1 MIQDDIFSMVTDK
14 GVNKGSSGKRG
25 KKITP
30 MLQQYLEIKE
40 RYPDAIL
47 FYRMGDFYEMFYE
60 DAEVASRIL
69 EITLTSRDRNKED
82 AVPMCGVPVHA
93 AENYLTRL
101 VLSGKRV
108 AVCEQVEDPKSAKG
122 LVKRDV
128 VRVVTPG
135 LITTEGSIGAKTN
148 NFLVALRPPET
159 RGPWGISCLDISTGE
174 FRLTEV
180 DGEEAV
186 LAELFRLEPA
196 EILLPESLRDKGFAA
211 RAVRVLPNAFV
222 TYRADSWFRRKR
234 ARELIKE
241 QFSAISLDGFGLSG
255 FSTGIDAAGALLAYA
270 HETQKSQA
278 SHITSI
284 SPYWLGDHL
293 VIDEATKRNLEL
305 VANAVDQSVHGSLL
319 DVLDMTVTPMGGRL
333 LRKWILYPLRDKA
346 AIEERLDA
354 VEALKRDDSRRKRL
368 RKAMRHVH
376 DLERLIAR
384 TVLGTANARD
394 LLSLGES
401 LSGLPELRSCLDE
414 ICAEWRGDHDSEKG
428 TDETV
433 RPVCRL
439 GSLLVSLDLLDDV
452 AGLIKRAIRQDCA
465 LHLREGRLI
474 APGYNAELD
483 ELVALQK
490 DGRSFIAGVEARERE
505 RTGISSLK
513 VGYNKVFGYFI
524 EVPKSQS
531 AKVPDD
537 YIRKQ
542 TLVSAERY
550 ITPEIKEIEA
560 KILTAQ
566 ERRLVLEY
574 ELFQQVRAKVAENRR
589 RIQTTAAVIAELD
602 CLASLAR
609 AAIVYNYVRPEI
621 TEQNMVD
628 ISEGRHPVVE
638 RTIDSPFVPNDISL
652 DHDKVRLVLITG
664 PNMAGK
670 STVLRQTALIVLM
683 AHAGSFVPAA
693 RAKVGLTDRIF
704 TRVGAT
710 DYLARGQSTFMVE
723 MSETANILR
732 NATARSLV
740 ILDEIGRGTSTYDGL
755 SIAWAVAEHLLGRD
769 GGQGT
774 KTLFATH
781 YHELTELAHRYD
793 TVLNMH
799 VAVKEWENRIV
810 FLHRLREGAT
820 NKSYGIQVAAL
831 AGVPDTVVRNAIEIL
846 ERIER
851 QAEAGKA
858 AGSGKDGVLR
868 PRPVVR
874 ITQQALPLEIEVEHA
889 CKEIR
894 ERLLEVDV
902 NNMTPV
908 QALNLVA
915 ELKEMVAG

>member
-1 MIQDDIFSMVTDK
+1 MAVRKNTQTRDK
-14 GVNKGSSGKRG
+14 DRGSR
-25 KKITP
+25 KITP

-60 DAEVASRIL
+60 DAETASRIL
-69 EITLTSRDRNKED
+69 EITLTSRDRKSEN

-108 AVCEQVEDPKSAKG
+108 AVCEQIEDPAQAKG

-135 LITTEGSIGAKTN
+135 LITSEGSLGAKTN
-148 NFLVALRPPET
+148 NFLVALRPPGS
-159 RGPWGISCLDISTGE
+159 RGTWGISCLDISTGE

-180 DGEEAV
+180 QDEDTV
-186 LAELFRLEPA
+186 LSELFRLEPA
-196 EILLPESLRDKGFAA
+196 EILLPESLKGENFTS
-211 RAVRVLPNAFV
+211 RAVRVLPDAFV
-222 TYRADSWFRRKR
+222 TYRPDAWFRRKR
-234 ARELIKE
+234 AEELVKE
-241 QFSAISLDGFGLSG
+241 QFSALSLDGFGLSG

-278 SHITSI
+278 SHISSI
-284 SPYWLGDHL
+284 SPYYLGDHL

-305 VANAVDQSVHGSLL
+305 VANSVDQSKHGSLL
-319 DVLDMTVTPMGGRL
+319 DVLDMTVTSMGGRL
-333 LRKWILYPLRDKA
+333 LRKWILYPLRNREAIEARLQAVGTLKKA
-346 AIEERLDA
+346 AQH
-354 VEALKRDDSRRKRL
+354 RKKL
-368 RKAMRHVH
+368 RKVMRRIH
-376 DLERLIAR
+376 DLERLVAR

-401 LSGLPELRSCLDE
+401 LSALPELASCLEE
-414 ICAEWRGDHDSEKG
+414 ICQGQRH
-428 TDETV
+428 ETSSSSNGHTEHA
-433 RPVCRL
+433 PRL
-439 GSLLVSLDLLDDV
+439 EHLLSSLDILEDM
-452 AGLIKRAIRQDCA
+452 AALIKKAIREDCA

-474 APGYNAELD
+474 ASGYNAELD
-483 ELVALQK
+483 ELSAIQR
-490 DGRSFIAGVEARERE
+490 DGRSFIAGVEAKERE

-513 VGYNKVFGYFI
+513 VGYNKVFGYYI
-524 EVPKSQS
+524 EVPRSQ
-531 AKVPDD
+531 AEKVPEN

-542 TLVSAERY
+542 TLVAAERY

-566 ERRLVLEY
+566 ERRLALEY
-574 ELFQQVRAKVAENRR
+574 ELFQEIRARVAAEGK
-589 RIQTTAAVIAELD
+589 RIQATAAVMAELD
-602 CLASLAR
+602 CLCSLAR
-609 AAIVYNYVRPEI
+609 AAEMYDYVCPEI
-621 TEQNMVD
+621 TERNIID
-628 ISEGRHPVVE
+628 IRQGRHPVVE
-638 RTIDSPFVPNDISL
+638 RTIDAPFVPNDINL
-652 DHDKVRLVLITG
+652 DHEKSRLILITG

-683 AHAGSFVPAA
+683 AHMGSFVPAA
-693 RAKVGLTDRIF
+693 SAETGLTDQIF

-732 NATARSLV
+732 NATSRSLV

-769 GGQGT
+769 NGQGT
-774 KTLFATH
+774 RTLFATH
-781 YHELTELAHRYD
+781 YHELTELAHRYPN
-793 TVLNMH
+793 VINMH
-799 VAVKEWENRIV
+799 VAVKEWEQRIV

-831 AGVPDTVVRNAIEIL
+831 AGVPDAVVKNAMNIL
-846 ERIER
+846 QRIEK
-851 QAEAGKA
+851 QAAAGKENQ
-858 AGSGKDGVLR
+858 DRERGVLK

-874 ITQQALPLEIEVEHA
+874 ITQQALPLVMEGSQA
-889 CKEIR
+889 GREIR
-894 ERLLEVDV
+894 EKLLEADI

-908 QALNLVA
+908 QALNFVA
-915 ELKEMVAG
+915 ELRDMASKE

>member
-1 MIQDDIFSMVTDK
+1 MSTDK
-14 GVNKGSSGKRG
+14 NTHNGEKETGGR
-25 KKITP
+25 KITP

-69 EITLTSRDRNKED
+69 EITLTSRDRKSEN

-108 AVCEQVEDPKSAKG
+108 AVCEQVEDPAKAKG

-135 LITTEGSIGAKTN
+135 LITSEGSLGAKTN
-148 NFLVALRPPET
+148 NFLAALRPPGKKG
-159 RGPWGISCLDISTGE
+159 RWGISCLDISTGE

-180 DGEEAV
+180 DDQDTV

-196 EILLPESLRDKGFAA
+196 EMLFPESLKGADFAS
-211 RAVRVLPNAFV
+211 RAVRVLPDAFV
-222 TYRADSWFRRKR
+222 TYRPDAWFRRKR
-234 ARELIKE
+234 AVELIQE
-241 QFSAISLDGFGLSG
+241 QFSAMSLDGFGLSG
-255 FSTGIDAAGALLAYA
+255 FTTGIDAAGALLAYA

-278 SHITSI
+278 SHISSI

-305 VANAVDQSVHGSLL
+305 VANSIDQSRHGSLL
-319 DVLDMTVTPMGGRL
+319 DVLDMTVTSMGGRL
-333 LRKWILYPLRDKA
+333 LRKWILYPLRDRK
-346 AIEERLDA
+346 AIEARIEAVETLKDA
-354 VEALKRDDSRRKRL
+354 VQSRKGL
-368 RKAMRHVH
+368 RKTMRRVH
-376 DLERLIAR
+376 DLERLVAR

-401 LSGLPELRSCLDE
+401 LSGLPELASCLEE
-414 ICAEWRGDHDSEKG
+414 ICRAHRPESAQDHEASLQE
-428 TDETV
+428 
-433 RPVCRL
+433 R
-439 GSLLVSLDLLDDV
+439 SLLSRILSSLDLLEDM
-452 AGLIKRAIRQDCA
+452 ATLIKQAIREDCA
-465 LHLREGRLI
+465 LHLRDGRLI

-483 ELVALQK
+483 ELASIQR

-505 RTGISSLK
+505 RTGISTLK
-513 VGYNKVFGYFI
+513 VGYNKVFGYYL
-524 EVPKSQS
+524 EVPKSQAS
-531 AKVPDD
+531 KVPED

-542 TLVSAERY
+542 TLVAAERY

-566 ERRLVLEY
+566 ERRLALEY
-574 ELFQQVRAKVAENRR
+574 ELFQEIRSRVAAEGR
-589 RIQTTAAVIAELD
+589 RIQATAAAIAELD
-602 CLASLAR
+602 CLCSLAG
-609 AAIVYNYVRPEI
+609 AAEQYDYTRPNI
-621 TEQNMVD
+621 TERNIID
-628 ISEGRHPVVE
+628 IRQGRHPVVE
-638 RTIDSPFVPNDISL
+638 RTLDAPFVPNDVKL
-652 DHDKVRLVLITG
+652 DHETSRLILITG

-683 AHAGSFVPAA
+683 AHAGSFVPASSA
-693 RAKVGLTDRIF
+693 EIGLTDQIF

-732 NATARSLV
+732 NATSRSLV

-769 GGQGT
+769 NSQGS

-793 TVLNMH
+793 NVINMH
-799 VAVKEWENRIV
+799 VAVKEWEHRIV

-831 AGVPDTVVRNAIEIL
+831 AGVPDSVVKNATDIL
-846 ERIER
+846 RRIEK
-851 QAEAGKA
+851 QAAAGKRKA
-858 AGSGKDGVLR
+858 KAGELE

-874 ITQQALPLEIEVEHA
+874 ITQQALPLVMENDQGI
-889 CKEIR
+889 
-894 ERLLEVDV
+894 RLLRQKLMEADI

-908 QALNLVA
+908 QALNLLA
-915 ELKEMVAG
+915 ELREMAAEE

>member
-1 MIQDDIFSMVTDK
+1 MGTVKS
-14 GVNKGSSGKRG
+14 VNKAGAGRKG

-135 LITTEGSIGAKTN
+135 LITTEGSLCAKTN
-148 NFLVALRPPET
+148 NFLVALRPPDP
-159 RGPWGISCLDISTGE
+159 RGRWGISCIDISTGE

-180 DGEEAV
+180 DDEEAV

-196 EILLPESLRDKGFAA
+196 EILLPESLKDKDFAQKV
-211 RAVRVLPNAFV
+211 VRVLPHAFV

-234 ARELIKE
+234 AEELIKE
-241 QFSAISLDGFGLSG
+241 QFSAMSLDGFGLSG

-278 SHITSI
+278 AHISSI
-284 SPYWLGDHL
+284 VPYWLGDHL

-333 LRKWILYPLRDKA
+333 LRKWILYPLRNRE

-354 VEALKRDDSRRKRL
+354 VETLKRDNSRRKRL
-368 RKAMRHVH
+368 RKVMRHVH

-401 LSGLPELRSCLDE
+401 LSGLPDLHSCLRE
-414 ICAEWRGDHDSEKG
+414 ICTGLLSHDSEDISPKA
-428 TDETV
+428 EKAA
-433 RPVCRL
+433 RRL
-439 GSLLVSLDLLDDV
+439 GRLLDSLDLLDDV

-474 APGYNAELD
+474 AQGYNAELD
-483 ELVALQK
+483 ELVAIQR

-513 VGYNKVFGYFI
+513 VGYNKVFGYFL
-524 EVPKSQS
+524 EVSKSQS

-566 ERRLVLEY
+566 ERRLALEY

-589 RIQTTAAVIAELD
+589 RIQATAAVIAELD
-602 CLASLAR
+602 CLASLSR

-638 RTIDSPFVPNDISL
+638 RTLDTPFVPNDIRL
-652 DHDKVRLVLITG
+652 DHDKARLILITG

-683 AHAGSFVPAA
+683 AHAGSFVSASRA
-693 RAKVGLTDRIF
+693 RIGLTDRIF

-781 YHELTELAHRYD
+781 YHELTELAYRYD

-810 FLHRLREGAT
+810 FLHRLRQGAT

-851 QAEAGKA
+851 QAEAGKV

-874 ITQQALPLEIEVEHA
+874 ITQQALPLEIEVDHVG
-889 CKEIR
+889 KEIR